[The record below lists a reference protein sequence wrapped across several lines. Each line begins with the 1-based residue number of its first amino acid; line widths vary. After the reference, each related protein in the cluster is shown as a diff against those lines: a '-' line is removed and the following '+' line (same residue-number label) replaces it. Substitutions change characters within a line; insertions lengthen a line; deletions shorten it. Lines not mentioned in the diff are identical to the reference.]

1 MKKRI
6 FLAIFACICFV
17 ASYAQSESSDVLS
30 KTKISF
36 AKNKDVPKIKDEDG
50 NIDKT
55 VAILKKNPGLKLI
68 VEAYSCGRGS
78 EQHNRDLAQRRA
90 NNVRKLFLDKGVDP
104 YQVETASYT
113 ANDPQNSQEDK
124 IPKEC
129 NCAVFRIVKR

>member
-1 MKKRI
+1 MRKRI
-6 FLAIFACICFV
+6 ILAIIACICFV
-17 ASYAQSESSDVLS
+17 ASYAQSGSSDVVS

-90 NNVRKLFLDKGVDP
+90 NNVRNIFIEKGLNPD
-104 YQVETASYT
+104 QIETASYT
-113 ANDPQNSQEDK
+113 ENDPQNSQEDK

-129 NCAVFRIVKR
+129 NCAVFKIVKR

>member
-1 MKKRI
+1 MRKRI

-17 ASYAQSESSDVLS
+17 ASYAQSDNTVVLS

-78 EQHNRDLAQRRA
+78 EEHNRDLAQRRA
-90 NNVRKLFLDKGVDP
+90 NNVRNLFIEKGANP
-104 YQVETASYT
+104 NQIETASYT
-113 ANDPQNSQEDK
+113 ANDPQNNQNDNV
-124 IPKEC
+124 PNDC

>member
-17 ASYAQSESSDVLS
+17 ASYAQSDNTEVLS

-55 VAILKKNPGLKLI
+55 VEILKKNPGLKLI

-129 NCAVFRIVKR
+129 NCAVFKIVKR

>member
-1 MKKRI
+1 MRKRI
-6 FLAIFACICFV
+6 FLAIFACICFA
-17 ASYAQSESSDVLS
+17 ASYAQSDNTVVLS

-55 VAILKKNPGLKLI
+55 VEILKKNPSLKLI

-78 EQHNRDLAQRRA
+78 KDYNLDLAQRRA
-90 NNVRKLFLDKGVDP
+90 KNIRYLFIEKGVNP
-104 YQVETASYT
+104 NQIETASHT
-113 ANDPQNSQEDK
+113 SKDPQNSQNDN
-124 IPKEC
+124 IPKDC

>member
-17 ASYAQSESSDVLS
+17 ASYAQSDNTEVLS

-55 VAILKKNPGLKLI
+55 VEILKKNQGLKLI
-68 VEAYSCGRGS
+68 VEAYSCGHGS
-78 EQHNRDLAQRRA
+78 EVHNRDLAQRRA
-90 NNVRKLFLDKGVDP
+90 NKVRELFIQRGVKPD
-104 YQVETASYT
+104 QIETASYT
-113 ANDPQNSQEDK
+113 ANDPQNNQNDN
-124 IPKEC
+124 IPKDC